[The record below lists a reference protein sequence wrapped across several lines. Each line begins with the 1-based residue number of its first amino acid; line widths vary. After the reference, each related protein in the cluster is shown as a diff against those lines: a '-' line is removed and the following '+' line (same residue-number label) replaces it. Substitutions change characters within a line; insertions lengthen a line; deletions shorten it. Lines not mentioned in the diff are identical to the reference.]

1 MRPLQGVRILDLTWL
16 LAGAG
21 GPRLLASLGAEV
33 IRLEW
38 RDKLDFLRHSPPV
51 IPVEGETQV
60 RTQDQSVNRGGLF
73 NDNNPGKR
81 SFSLNMAHP
90 KGKELFKRLLG
101 VSDVIV
107 ESYRADAMTKWG
119 LGYDVLRSIK
129 PDIIYMQQSGW
140 GHKGPYYKYAS
151 YGPIAQAI
159 SGLTDQSGLP
169 DPHPPAGWGYSYMDW
184 SGAYYCAIA
193 MILAIYYKK
202 RTGKGQYIDGSQIEP
217 GIFMTGTAILD
228 YLVNDRHWQRTGNRS
243 PYRPAAPH
251 GAYPCAG
258 TDRWIAIAV
267 SNDDQW
273 RALAAEMGNPAW
285 SRDAGFSSLAARI
298 VNQDELDRLVGEW
311 TRDKEPFA
319 LQDRLQKAGVPAG
332 VCQTSEDRVERD
344 PQLKHL
350 KWLIPLPNSEVGT
363 WPIKDVPFHFA
374 NATVDQGGPIHR
386 ASPCYGE
393 DNDYVYGELLKLSAQ
408 ERADLEKEGVI

>member
-1 MRPLQGVRILDLTWL
+1 VRPLQGVRILDLTWL

-60 RTQDQSVNRGGLF
+60 RTQTQSVNRGGLF

-101 VSDVIV
+101 LSDVIV

-228 YLVNDRHWQRTGNRS
+228 HLVNDRHWKRTGNRS

-251 GAYPCAG
+251 GAYRCAG

-374 NATVDQGGPIHR
+374 NATVDQGGPLHR

-393 DNDYVYGELLKLSAQ
+393 DNDYVYGELLKLPAQ

>member
-1 MRPLQGVRILDLTWL
+1 M
-16 LAGAG
+16 
-21 GPRLLASLGAEV
+21 
-33 IRLEW
+33 
-38 RDKLDFLRHSPPV
+38 
-51 IPVEGETQV
+51 
-60 RTQDQSVNRGGLF
+60 
-73 NDNNPGKR
+73 
-81 SFSLNMAHP
+81 
-90 KGKELFKRLLG
+90 
-101 VSDVIV
+101 IV

-228 YLVNDRHWQRTGNRS
+228 HLVNDRHWKRTGNRS

-251 GAYPCAG
+251 GAYRCAG
-258 TDRWIAIAV
+258 DR
-267 SNDDQW
+267 
-273 RALAAEMGNPAW
+273 P
-285 SRDAGFSSLAARI
+285 
-298 VNQDELDRLVGEW
+298 LDR
-311 TRDKEPFA
+311 
-319 LQDRLQKAGVPAG
+319 DRGQ
-332 VCQTSEDRVERD
+332 Q
-344 PQLKHL
+344 
-350 KWLIPLPNSEVGT
+350 
-363 WPIKDVPFHFA
+363 
-374 NATVDQGGPIHR
+374 
-386 ASPCYGE
+386 
-393 DNDYVYGELLKLSAQ
+393 
-408 ERADLEKEGVI
+408 

>member
-1 MRPLQGVRILDLTWL
+1 MRPLEGVRILDLTWL

-38 RDKLDFLRHSPPV
+38 RDKLDFLRYSPPV
-51 IPVEGETQV
+51 IPVEGSTQV
-60 RTQDQSVNRGGLF
+60 RTQVQSVNRGGLF

-90 KGKELFKRLLG
+90 KGKEVFKRLLALC
-101 VSDVIV
+101 DVIV

-140 GHKGPYYKYAS
+140 GHKGPYFKYAS

-169 DPHPPAGWGYSYMDW
+169 DPSPPAGWGYSYMDW

-217 GIFMTGTAILD
+217 GMFMTGTAILD
-228 YLVNDRHWQRTGNRS
+228 HLVNDRNWKRTGNRS

-273 RALAAEMGNPAW
+273 RALVAEMGNPAW
-285 SRDAGFSSLAARI
+285 TREAGFSSLAARI
-298 VNQDELDRLVGEW
+298 VNQDELDRRVGEW

-332 VCQTSEDRVERD
+332 VCQTTEDRVERD

-350 KWLIPLPNSEVGT
+350 KWLIPLPNAEVGT

-374 NATVDQGGPIHR
+374 NATVDQGGPIGR

-408 ERADLEKEGVI
+408 ERSELEKEGVI

>member
-1 MRPLQGVRILDLTWL
+1 MRPLEGVRILDLTWL

-21 GPRLLASLGAEV
+21 GPRLLAALGAEI

-38 RDKLDFLRHSPPV
+38 RDRLDFLRKSPPV
-51 IPVEGETQV
+51 IPVAGSKESRREME
-60 RTQDQSVNRGGLF
+60 SINRGGLF

-90 KGKELFKRLLG
+90 KGKELFKRLVT
-101 VSDVIV
+101 VSDVVV

-119 LGYDVLRSIK
+119 LGYDTLRSLK
-129 PDIIYMQQSGW
+129 PDIIYVQQSGW
-140 GHKGPYYKYAS
+140 GHKGPYWKYAS

-184 SGAYYCAIA
+184 SGAYYTAIA
-193 MILAIYYKK
+193 MLLAIYYKK

-217 GIFMTGTAILD
+217 GIFMTGTAIVD
-228 YLVNDRHWQRTGNRS
+228 YLVNGRHWQRTGNRS
-243 PYRPAAPH
+243 PYKPAAPH

-258 TDRWIAIAV
+258 RDRWIAIAV
-267 SNDDQW
+267 STDEEW
-273 RALAAEMGNPAW
+273 RALAVEMGYPAW
-285 SRDAGFSSLAARI
+285 TRDAGFSTLAARI
-298 VNQDELDRLVGEW
+298 VNQDELDRRVGEW
-311 TRDKEPFA
+311 TRNQEPFA
-319 LQDRLQKAGVPAG
+319 LQERLQKAGVAAG
-332 VCQTSEDRVERD
+332 VCQTTEDRVDRD

-350 KWLIPLPNSEVGT
+350 KWLIPLPNAEVGT

-374 NATVDQGGPIHR
+374 KATVDQGGPIGR
-386 ASPCYGE
+386 AAPCYGE
-393 DNDYVYGELLKLSAQ
+393 DNDYVHGELLKLSAQ
-408 ERADLEKEGVI
+408 ERAELEKEGVI

>member
-1 MRPLQGVRILDLTWL
+1 VRPLEGVRILDLTWL

-51 IPVEGETQV
+51 IPVQGSTQV
-60 RTQDQSVNRGGLF
+60 RTEVQSVNRGGCF

-90 KGKELFKRLLG
+90 KGKELFKRLLS

-169 DPHPPAGWGYSYMDW
+169 DPSPPAGWGYSYMDW

-217 GIFMTGTAILD
+217 GMFMTGTAILD
-228 YLVNDRHWQRTGNRS
+228 HLVNDRNWRRTGNRS

-285 SRDAGFSSLAARI
+285 TREAGFNSLAARI
-298 VNQDELDRLVGEW
+298 VNQDELDRQVGEW

-319 LQDRLQKAGVPAG
+319 LQDRLQKARVPAG
-332 VCQTSEDRVERD
+332 VCQTTEDRVERD

-350 KWLIPLPNSEVGT
+350 KWLIPLPNAEVGT

-374 NATVDQGGPIHR
+374 NATVDQGGPIGR

-393 DNDYVYGELLKLSAQ
+393 DNDYVYGELLKLSAR
-408 ERADLEKEGVI
+408 ERAELEKEGVI